1 MSHFLVIIHA
11 SSDASNHVENV
22 MGHEEFNAGGARYD
36 TFEIGGAWKK
46 LFLIPK
52 SSMTDCGH
60 AEENDAPE
68 GYLWTPYARKRD
80 IAWAEMDKITCP
92 ASSLPVT
99 AFIQDGT
106 WHSIDGGMEW
116 NSIKPEAWGLKVEA
130 YIASLSPDE
139 FLFGIDCH
147 GYW

>member
-1 MSHFLVIIHA
+1 MSHFLVLMNA
-11 SSDASNHVENV
+11 DTDALNQVETI
-22 MGHEEFNAGGARYD
+22 MGHCYEVFNRYD
-36 TFEIGGAWKK
+36 AFKLGGAWKN

-52 SSMTDCGH
+52 SSGTGCGDI
-60 AEENDAPE
+60 EEACTPE
-68 GYLWTPYARKRD
+68 GYLWTPYARKKD
-80 IAWAEMDKITCP
+80 IAWAEMNRISTP

-106 WHSIDGGMEW
+106 WHSIDEDTDMER
-116 NSIKPEAWGLKVEA
+116 NLIKPKPWGLQVAA
-130 YIASLSPDE
+130 YIESLSPDE